1 MKKLLLLFLCI
12 FCLTHAQ
19 QQPAPAAPPAPPA
32 PPAVQKPAEPQQP
45 AAQKPAEQK
54 TAPEAAKPAE
64 QPKPEPKKLPED
76 ILQTPP
82 VVYAVGNEYQI
93 MALVKQDLPVV
104 MWVEVNGKSYYDAS
118 NGILRSARSSH
129 RMTVPQSELN
139 AAKEY
144 TLCCHVLTKRKA
156 YFTQTEPLQK
166 KTYKF
171 RPLEK
176 TENIKFFML
185 GDCHNRVKAPIA
197 VTQYYG
203 KDLDLLILNGDI
215 LDRSEKY
222 SDLINLFKVAG
233 GATNGEIPVVYARG
247 NHEPRGVMAEELEYY
262 SPLRNGYSYFTF
274 RVGPIWGIALDCGED
289 KPDGHDAYGHTIA
302 CHPFRLEETEYL
314 KSVIANADKEYN
326 APDVKYRLVV
336 CHIPFIRGNFEADI
350 YREWC
355 KLLRENVKP
364 NLMLSAHYHRLK
376 VVRPG
381 DEWDKNGIPCTVVIG
396 SRTGKG
402 DDYTGT
408 AVELT
413 EKNAA
418 IRFVNFTQKVE
429 GEDVI
434 EFK

>member
-1 MKKLLLLFLCI
+1 
-12 FCLTHAQ
+12 
-19 QQPAPAAPPAPPA
+19 
-32 PPAVQKPAEPQQP
+32 
-45 AAQKPAEQK
+45 
-54 TAPEAAKPAE
+54 
-64 QPKPEPKKLPED
+64 
-76 ILQTPP
+76 
-82 VVYAVGNEYQI
+82 
-93 MALVKQDLPVV
+93 
-104 MWVEVNGKSYYDAS
+104 
-118 NGILRSARSSH
+118 
-129 RMTVPQSELN
+129 
-139 AAKEY
+139 
-144 TLCCHVLTKRKA
+144 
-156 YFTQTEPLQK
+156 
-166 KTYKF
+166 
-171 RPLEK
+171 
-176 TENIKFFML
+176 ML

-355 KLLRENVKP
+355 KLVRENVKP

-381 DEWDKNGIPCTVVIG
+381 DDWDKNGIPCTVVIG

-418 IRFVNFTQKVE
+418 VRFVNFTQKVE

>member
-1 MKKLLLLFLCI
+1 
-12 FCLTHAQ
+12 
-19 QQPAPAAPPAPPA
+19 
-32 PPAVQKPAEPQQP
+32 
-45 AAQKPAEQK
+45 
-54 TAPEAAKPAE
+54 
-64 QPKPEPKKLPED
+64 
-76 ILQTPP
+76 
-82 VVYAVGNEYQI
+82 

-156 YFTQTEPLQK
+156 YFSQTEPLQK

-171 RPLEK
+171 RPIEK

-274 RVGPIWGIALDCGED
+274 RVGPIWGIVLDCGED

-364 NLMLSAHYHRLK
+364 NLMFSAHYHRLK

-381 DEWDKNGIPCTVVIG
+381 DDWDKNGIPCTVVIG

-402 DDYTGT
+402 DDWTGT

-413 EKNAA
+413 EKKAA
-418 IRFVNFTQKVE
+418 VRFVNFTQKVE